1 VLRNHDAEVQRPRSQ
16 SLAQAARGKHLNTA
30 RNVLIA
36 IGVLTILFNVFFL
49 FQVPSQVRMELNQE
63 LARQRIAGNAADRP
77 QAEQLMLMV
86 SYAVHGGTILLGVV
100 FIVCGLLVK
109 RFPVVVTILS
119 LVLYVASVAVFGVL
133 NPATIPMG
141 LVFKIIVVICLVKAV
156 QSAFAYQREQALEA
170 RRLEFADDFDYA
182 PAEPIVLEPAP
193 TPRTDP
199 EIAEAVQP
207 EGARPVSPRSAIVP
221 SAAEP
226 IPLGEERVQATPAIV
241 QRAPAVP
248 AQPTPPPVPAVE
260 RSTDLFGREFIINL
274 GRPWLGFLF
283 AGTVTVGLAIVSVA
297 VVGRLGLVCAASYA
311 VLLVLAAV
319 VFFTRARTRL
329 LRFTVDGIELTR
341 PDEQLAY
348 DQIVEIYTPDQ
359 TGRRRGNFAIHLLH
373 TGGTL
378 TILPEVE
385 ADSQELL
392 DFLETQ
398 PLGAREI
405 AQVDPSLR
413 DFVKQQVTVHG
424 KDAVYVYR
432 ARRRIS
438 RGPVYNS
445 ALWCSLTF
453 VVLGIGVGALGIL
466 GNAPSAMGVAVGV
479 TLLGILLCVFVVTH
493 YGGARPPIK
502 KWQEASLVIGPD
514 GLALM
519 QGTLT
524 GELRWRELKSVKMG
538 KGQAAH
544 TAGGRGGGHVPG
556 IVLQVPGATIVIA
569 DIYHW
574 PLSHAM
580 EQIRR
585 HWDGQ

>member
-1 VLRNHDAEVQRPRSQ
+1 VLRNHDAEEQRPRSQ
-16 SLAQAARGKHLNTA
+16 SLAQAARGKHLSTA

-36 IGVLTILFNVFFL
+36 IGVLTILFNAFFL
-49 FQVPSQVRMELNQE
+49 FQVPNQVRMELNQE
-63 LARQRIAGNAADRP
+63 LARQRIVVNAADRQ

-86 SYAVHGGTILLGVV
+86 SYAIHGGTILLGVV

-119 LVLYVASVAVFGVL
+119 LVLYLASVAVFGVV

-141 LVFKIIVVICLVKAV
+141 LVFKIIVVICLIKAI

-170 RRLEFADDFDYA
+170 RRLELADDFDYV
-182 PAEPIVLEPAP
+182 PAEPIVLEPA
-193 TPRTDP
+193 PRTDP

-221 SAAEP
+221 SATEHVS
-226 IPLGEERVQATPAIV
+226 LGEEHVQATPAIV
-241 QRAPAVP
+241 QRAPSVP
-248 AQPTPPPVPAVE
+248 AQPTPPPVPDVE
-260 RSTDLFGREFIINL
+260 RSTDLFGREFVINL
-274 GRPWLGFLF
+274 GRPWLGFVF
-283 AGTVTVGLAIVSVA
+283 ACTVTVGLAMVSVA
-297 VVGRLGLVCAASYA
+297 VVGRLGLLCAASYA

-329 LRFTVDGIELTR
+329 LRFMEDGIELTR
-341 PDEQLAY
+341 PAERLAY

-373 TGGTL
+373 ADGTL
-378 TILPEVE
+378 TIPPQVE
-385 ADSQELL
+385 ADPQDLL

-398 PLGAREI
+398 PLGVREI
-405 AQVDPSLR
+405 SQVNPSLR
-413 DFVKQQVTVHG
+413 DFIKQQVTVHG
-424 KDAVYVYR
+424 NEAVYVYH
-432 ARRRIS
+432 ARRRIQ

-466 GNAPSAMGVAVGV
+466 GNAPTGIGVAVGI
-479 TLLGILLCVFVVTH
+479 TLLGVLLCVFVVTH

-502 KWQEASLVIGPD
+502 RWQEATLVIGPD

-544 TAGGRGGGHVPG
+544 TAGGRGAGPVPG
-556 IVLQVPGATIVIA
+556 IVLQVPGATILIA

-585 HWDGQ
+585 HWDAR